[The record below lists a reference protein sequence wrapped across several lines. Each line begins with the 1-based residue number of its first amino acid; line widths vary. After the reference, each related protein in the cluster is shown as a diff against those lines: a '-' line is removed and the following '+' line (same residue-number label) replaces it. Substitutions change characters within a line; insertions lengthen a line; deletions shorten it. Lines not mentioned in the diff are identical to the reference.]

1 MKKNLKELSVLVKGE
16 IKEKDEDIEITGVA
30 KIEDAKEGEITFATS
45 DKFLSMAKQST
56 ASAVVVPLRTEEFPR
71 PIIRVENPRLAL
83 AQILR
88 VFTPM
93 RTKFSGVHPSVVFGK
108 GVRIGEKVSIGP
120 YAVIGDKVEI
130 KDNVCISTGV
140 YLGNKVKINRESFLH
155 PGVTIL
161 DGTVI
166 GKRVII
172 HSGTVI
178 GADGFG
184 FVKKRDGSYYKIPQ
198 VGKVVIEDDVE
209 IGANV
214 TIDRATMG
222 ETRIGKGTK
231 IDNLVHIAHNVTVGK
246 NVAIVAL
253 VGISGSSV
261 VGDGTILAGQSGV
274 TEHVNIGDNVIVAAK
289 SGVTKDISSNTFVS
303 GFPARSHIRQ
313 KKIKAII
320 NRLPQIL
327 KRIQKLEK
335 IIKEINNGNAKNH

>member
-1 MKKNLKELSVLVKGE
+1 MKKNLKEIAELVKGK
-16 IKEKDEDIEITGVA
+16 IKEKDKDIKITGVA
-30 KIEDAKEGEITFATS
+30 KIEDAKKGEITFATS
-45 DKFLSMAKQST
+45 DKFLSMAKQSP
-56 ASAVVVPLRTEEFPR
+56 ASAVIVPLRIEEFPR

-88 VFTPM
+88 VFTPV
-93 RTKFSGVHPSVVFGK
+93 RREFSGVHPSVIFGK
-108 GVRIGEKVSIGP
+108 GVQIGEKVSIGP

-130 KDNVCISTGV
+130 KDNVCISAGV
-140 YLGNKVKINRESFLH
+140 YLGNKVKIESESFLH
-155 PGVTIL
+155 PGVIIL

-172 HSGTVI
+172 HAGAVI

-184 FVKKRDGSYYKIPQ
+184 FAKEGDGSYCKIPQ
-198 VGKVVIEDDVE
+198 VGKVVIEDNVE

-231 IDNLVHIAHNVTVGK
+231 IDNLVHIAHNVNIGE

-261 VGDGTILAGQSGV
+261 VGDGTILAGQSGI
-274 TEHVNIGDNVIVAAK
+274 TEHVKIGDNVIVAAK
-289 SGVTKDISSNTFVS
+289 SGVTKDIPSNTFVS
-303 GFPARSHIRQ
+303 GFPARSHIQQ

-320 NRLPQIL
+320 NRLPRIL

-335 IIKEINNGNAKNH
+335 IIEERGNK